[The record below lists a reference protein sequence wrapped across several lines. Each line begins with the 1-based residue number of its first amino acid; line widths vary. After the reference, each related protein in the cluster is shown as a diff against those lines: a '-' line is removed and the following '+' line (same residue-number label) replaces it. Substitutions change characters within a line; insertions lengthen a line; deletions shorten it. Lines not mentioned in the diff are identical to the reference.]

1 MFLCVCVCVC
11 VQLKTHAVSAKTM
24 TMVEPVHLLLFGS
37 SSVVSHGNGVIK
49 LDEWYVKI
57 RQFYEY

>member
-1 MFLCVCVCVC
+1 
-11 VQLKTHAVSAKTM
+11 M

-49 LDEWYVKI
+49 LDEWSVNSKTFLFWRNDMI
-57 RQFYEY
+57 FLVLFLGFLF